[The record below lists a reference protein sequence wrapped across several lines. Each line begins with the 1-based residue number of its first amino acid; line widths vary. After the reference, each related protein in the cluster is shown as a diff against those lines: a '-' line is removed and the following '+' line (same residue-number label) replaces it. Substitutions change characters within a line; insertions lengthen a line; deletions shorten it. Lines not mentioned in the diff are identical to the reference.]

1 MIRTI
6 STAVA
11 AFVAFAAAAYAG
23 DITINDPYARTAN
36 QKNGAAFMI
45 ITNTGEADDV
55 LIEARADV
63 SRKVELHTHV
73 IEDGVA
79 RMRQVEGGI
88 PVPADGQA
96 RLERGG
102 YHVMFMGI
110 EKPFEQGADFPLT
123 LVFENAGEIVVDV
136 VVDNERKPKHGG
148 KKHGG

>member
-6 STAVA
+6 TTAAA

-23 DITINDPYARTAN
+23 DITINDAYARTAN
-36 QKNGAAFMI
+36 QKNGAAFMV

-55 LIEARADV
+55 LIDARADV

-73 IEDGVA
+73 IKDGVA
-79 RMRQVEGGI
+79 RMRKVEGGI
-88 PVPADGQA
+88 PVPADDVT
-96 RLERGG
+96 RLQRGG

-123 LVFENAGEIVVDV
+123 LVFEKAGEIVVDV
-136 VVDNERKPKHGG
+136 VVDNERKPKHGA